1 MLMHIV
7 SYDSRENILSPVV
20 GARRVFA
27 CRTVHTKAQC
37 LQPHCMSLEFAG
49 GEGDF
54 CRRLH
59 MFISIILFLSF
70 SFFLFVFHDLHRP
83 LENNT
88 RATETNPLSG
98 LGLGLP
104 SSIHASS
111 FRMELGAK
119 ENNPMGPAR

>member
-1 MLMHIV
+1 
-7 SYDSRENILSPVV
+7 
-20 GARRVFA
+20 
-27 CRTVHTKAQC
+27 
-37 LQPHCMSLEFAG
+37 
-49 GEGDF
+49 
-54 CRRLH
+54 
-59 MFISIILFLSF
+59 MFISVVFFLSLFLSF
-70 SFFLFVFHDLHRP
+70 FFFFFFHDLHRP

-104 SSIHASS
+104 SSIHSSS